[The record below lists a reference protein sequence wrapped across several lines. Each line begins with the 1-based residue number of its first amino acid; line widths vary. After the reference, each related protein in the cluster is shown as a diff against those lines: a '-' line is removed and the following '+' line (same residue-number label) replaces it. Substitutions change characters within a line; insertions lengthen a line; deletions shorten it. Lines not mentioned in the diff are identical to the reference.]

1 MAGRDDRTRHG
12 AHACQAAEEREQAQQ
27 NKKNFKAPKLEQTEK
42 LLGIGSEQPKPENK
56 TVQTK
61 AAKAPAAN
69 PKSNTKVAS
78 TNSKNKDKVNFLAK

>member
-1 MAGRDDRTRHG
+1 MADIPLTD
-12 AHACQAAEEREQAQQ
+12 EQEKEALVMEWTSYADQQ

-69 PKSNTKVAS
+69 PKSTKKAAS